1 MKKYF
6 PIAIASFFVIVYLI
20 LSLVAFPSMYLAKEI
35 PNPRPYFEVETVNR
49 PISLGESF
57 VMNVFSKNIGDNGDI
72 HILSIGFPSIEKITD
87 DVKVINSGFN
97 HKYRVIEKDTLI
109 GSNYTAG
116 DQKIKSKYPL
126 IEIMNRPSPP
136 NGTYDFQLMI
146 TPKKTG
152 IYEIYVKSIE
162 IPHTSETSHFPYQ
175 GMLDP
180 QGEYVSVYSIVVN
193 P

>member
-6 PIAIASFFVIVYLI
+6 PFAIASFFVIVYLV
-20 LSLVAFPSMYLAKEI
+20 LSLVVFPSIYLAKEI
-35 PNPRPYFEVETVNR
+35 PNPRPYFEVKVTEH

-57 VMNVFSKNIGDNGDI
+57 VMNIFSKNIGDYGDI
-72 HILSIGFPSIEKITD
+72 HILSIGFPSVEKITD
-87 DVKVINSGFN
+87 DVSVINSDFN
-97 HKYRVIEKDTLI
+97 HKYQIIEKNTMV
-109 GSNYTAG
+109 GFNYTMG
-116 DQKIKSKYPL
+116 DQKIQSQYPL

-136 NGTYDFQLMI
+136 NSTYDFQLMI

-152 IYEIYVKSIE
+152 LYEIYVKSVE
-162 IPHTSETSHFPYQ
+162 VPHTSHLSHFPYE

-180 QGEYVSVYSIVVN
+180 QGEYVSVYSIMVN